1 MKKILITLGFL
12 VCLTIT
18 KAENLLIYKGDTV
31 DIEQLVSEL
40 NHLDRIIDTI
50 KQYDGVVGGKM
61 NLINTLN
68 ETNDNLVINLNQQND
83 NIKKAIK
90 LIYVDDPTLEKE
102 YIHRLIQEY
111 YRQIGMWDVSSLV
124 NQRVRV
130 LVVINNKKKWMIG
143 TYLGQLQGF
152 AIIEQYTGVLR
163 KGILKT
169 ILPK

>member
-1 MKKILITLGFL
+1 MKKILIILGFL

-40 NHLDRIIDTI
+40 DSVDKIVTTI
-50 KQYDGVVGGKM
+50 KLNDGVVGGKM

-68 ETNDNLVINLNQQND
+68 ETNDNLVINLSQQND

-90 LIYVDDPTLEKE
+90 LIYVDDPILEKE

-111 YRQIGMWDVSSLV
+111 YRQIEMWDVSSFV
-124 NQRVRV
+124 GQKVGV
-130 LVVINNKKKWMIG
+130 LVVIKNKKKWMTG
-143 TYLGQLQGF
+143 TYIGQLQGF
-152 AIIEQYTGVLR
+152 AIIEQYPGVLR